1 MKTGALRS
9 FLHSTPPADLGPGP
23 RAGITPL
30 ADLNHAL
37 HDAFATAH
45 LTGTQAELIRATLLL
60 WHDHHDAAHRIV
72 QDMDT
77 PDGSYIHAIL
87 HRREP
92 DFFNAKYWFRR
103 VGQHP
108 CFSELTARTADILRK
123 SSPESLVKKL
133 LPHGTWNSFAF
144 VDSCE
149 AAASPSAPT
158 HETLRE
164 IQQAE
169 FEVLLDHLCR

>member
-1 MKTGALRS
+1 MKTGAFQSLLRS
-9 FLHSTPPADLGPGP
+9 VSPADLGPGP
-23 RAGITPL
+23 RVSVTPL
-30 ADLNHAL
+30 LVLNRTLNA
-37 HDAFATAH
+37 AFASAQF
-45 LTGTQAELIRATLLL
+45 TGTRAELIRATLLL

-72 QDMDT
+72 QDMET

-92 DFFNAKYWFRR
+92 DYFNAKYWFRR

-108 CFSELTARTADILRK
+108 CFKELAGRRSDILRK
-123 SSPESLVKKL
+123 SGSESLIKKL
-133 LPHGTWNSFAF
+133 LPHGVWDSFAF
-144 VDSCE
+144 VDACE

-169 FEVLLDHLCR
+169 FEILLDYLCR

>member
-1 MKTGALRS
+1 MKTGALQS
-9 FLHSTPPADLGPGP
+9 FLHGTTPANLGPGP

-30 ADLNHAL
+30 ADLSGAL
-37 HDAFATAH
+37 DDAFAGAH
-45 LTGTQAELIRATLLL
+45 LTGTQAELLRATILL

-72 QDMDT
+72 QDMET

-92 DFFNAKYWFRR
+92 DYFNAKYWFRR
-103 VGQHP
+103 VGQHH
-108 CFSELTARTADILRK
+108 CFNELTARAADILRK
-123 SSPESLVKKL
+123 SSSESLIKKT
-133 LPHGTWNSFAF
+133 LPHGRWDSFAF
-144 VDSCE
+144 VDAC
-149 AAASPSAPT
+149 AAAAAPSAPT

-169 FEVLLDHLCR
+169 FEILLEHLSR